1 MTRAADHTLD
11 RVGRCERLTE
21 TIGEACLP
29 IVLAPV
35 PPDEASRG
43 IEGWILRR
51 EDGTAER
58 IVVYSG
64 SDVFRCAS
72 DPDRLDYQCLLK
84 LASIIVHEA
93 WHYRH
98 GPREVD
104 DRLLSRMISSH
115 RRVER
120 VTRRASAGP
129 ASCRSSPDVTE
140 QRLREMRGVGG
151 VNLHSVPREIATWPS
166 VAEARA
172 VSTSIMTRPAVC
184 P

>member
-98 GPREVD
+98 GPREAGAY
-104 DRLLSRMISSH
+104 DRQIAFLTAHHGSSAQITG
-115 RRVER
+115 V
-120 VTRRASAGP
+120 
-129 ASCRSSPDVTE
+129 
-140 QRLREMRGVGG
+140 RL
-151 VNLHSVPREIATWPS
+151 
-166 VAEARA
+166 ARA
-172 VSTSIMTRPAVC
+172 RVLAAQHAIALRQDLTRTLDGELRRP
-184 P
+184 